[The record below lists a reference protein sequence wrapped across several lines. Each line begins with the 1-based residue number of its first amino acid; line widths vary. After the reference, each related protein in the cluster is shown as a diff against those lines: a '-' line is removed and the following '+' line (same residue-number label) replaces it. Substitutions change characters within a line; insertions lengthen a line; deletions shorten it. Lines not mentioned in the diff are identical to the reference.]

1 MSASVCLSLC
11 LGVCLFVCLSA
22 GISLESHTGSLPN
35 FWYVLPMS
43 MAQSSGMFTVGRITY
58 HLEAIFFPID
68 NAL

>member
-1 MSASVCLSLC
+1 
-11 LGVCLFVCLSA
+11 
-22 GISLESHTGSLPN
+22 
-35 FWYVLPMS
+35 MS